1 MPEDKQV
8 GSTLDVKAIALEV
21 AAILKQTL
29 PQENK
34 AGETDTNITVD
45 GNTTTL
51 SNKCYDA
58 LDEAEAELVKQ
69 LANPKIV
76 IMRGKRGSYAVNQTQ
91 EALNA
96 LNDYRRDKKT
106 FGTGRMIR

>member
-21 AAILKQTL
+21 AAILTQTL
-29 PQENK
+29 PQEDK
-34 AGETDTNITVD
+34 AGEIDGNVTVD
-45 GNTTTL
+45 CNTTTI

-76 IMRGKRGSYAVNQTQ
+76 IMRGKRGSYAMNQTQ
-91 EALNA
+91 DSLNA

-106 FGTGRMIR
+106 FGTGRMLR